1 MIDPELDD
9 IEDLLVEED
18 ADEVFLEI
26 KPKRKKREKKPAQE
40 YVNKNE
46 MWEEIRQYYELL
58 GEGYDNELQIV
69 KDKKDHNVD
78 ITNRL
83 STMID
88 DIATKLGYRPN
99 FISYSYL
106 SEMRGDAKVKM
117 IKCIRDGIFKCWSR
131 DVEIVEK
138 VDTDKGVKMYF
149 HCEKH
154 WKKHEKLKDRIME
167 TDDIVYEKDG
177 KEFVTFKNNAFGYF
191 SGIATNSFL
200 NRIKKEKQIE
210 ETKRTYQEMYWEN
223 IMATE
228 QFKFVRKPKIIDHD
242 ENEGFYEGE

>member
-1 MIDPELDD
+1 MIDTDEEIDITLDD
-9 IEDLLVEED
+9 PDIALEE
-18 ADEVFLEI
+18 ALEI
-26 KPKRKKREKKPAQE
+26 KPKRKKREKKPPQE

-46 MWEEIRQYYELL
+46 MWEEIRNYYELL
-58 GEGYDNELQIV
+58 GDGYDQTEQIV
-69 KDKKDHNVD
+69 KNKKCHKID
-78 ITNRL
+78 ITDKL

-106 SEMRGDAKVKM
+106 DEMRGDAKVKM

-138 VDTDKGVKMYF
+138 VDTDKGTKMYF

-154 WKKHEKLKDRIME
+154 WKKHEKLKERIME
-167 TDDIVYEKDG
+167 NDDIVYTKDS
-177 KEFVTFKNNAFGYF
+177 KEYVTFKNNAFGYF

-223 IMATE
+223 VMATE
-228 QFKFVRKPKIIDHD
+228 QFKFVRKPKIIEHD